1 VIVLKDGELVREA
14 PITEIEPPEMARAM
28 VGRELREI
36 FPPKRKAVGPL
47 VLEVRGLSSPGAF
60 TDVSFTVRE
69 GEILGFAGLVGAGRT
84 QIAEAL
90 MGLRPSSGVVRV
102 SGKDAKARNA
112 EQAVRRGLGY
122 LSEDRQGSGILTGFG
137 IAENITLVSL
147 RDYSSLPFVIDRNKE
162 LAKARTWRDRFGIK
176 ARNLES
182 PLESLSGG
190 NQQKVFLA
198 KTLDPGPRVVIVDEP
213 TRGVDVAAKQEIYRF
228 LAELAEKG
236 AAVMLISS
244 ELEEIIGMCDRVL
257 VMREGRIAGELE
269 GRALEEREI
278 MYMATGLPTGTNS

>member
-1 VIVLKDGELVREA
+1 
-14 PITEIEPPEMARAM
+14 
-28 VGRELREI
+28 
-36 FPPKRKAVGPL
+36 
-47 VLEVRGLSSPGAF
+47 
-60 TDVSFTVRE
+60 DVSVAGRE
-69 GEILGFAGLVGAGRT
+69 GEILGCAGLVGAGRT

-147 RDYSSLPFVIDRNKE
+147 RDYSSLPFVIDRNQE
-162 LAKARTWRDRFGIK
+162 LEKPQTVHDRF
-176 ARNLES
+176 
-182 PLESLSGG
+182 
-190 NQQKVFLA
+190 
-198 KTLDPGPRVVIVDEP
+198 
-213 TRGVDVAAKQEIYRF
+213 
-228 LAELAEKG
+228 
-236 AAVMLISS
+236 
-244 ELEEIIGMCDRVL
+244 
-257 VMREGRIAGELE
+257 AGELE